1 MTDSSGINAHR
12 FLPTLASCLSR
23 PLRSDGPIL
32 ILGPTGQMKLIYSA
46 GPLAGGSNNKLPDC
60 RPVIHLLLR
69 FILWPTNRF
78 INGVHSIKS
87 PRWDSFRFEK
97 PAPSYRFLSSVHL
110 SVFFPPFS
118 SRPCPL
124 IGHSIGSQLRRQ
136 HTLEWQA
143 KWSESEKSLRNED
156 VRRRNL
162 FKTKFRKYSS
172 AAGDFPR

>member
-46 GPLAGGSNNKLPDC
+46 DPLAGGSNNKLPDC

-110 SVFFPPFS
+110 SVFFPLFFLASVSADWPFNRIATPTS
-118 SRPCPL
+118 A
-124 IGHSIGSQLRRQ
+124 
-136 HTLEWQA
+136 HTRMA
-143 KWSESEKSLRNED
+143 GKV
-156 VRRRNL
+156 VR
-162 FKTKFRKYSS
+162 K
-172 AAGDFPR
+172 